1 MGSLILYQ
9 QHYYECLGT
18 SAMSNANASPNTQP
32 TTGKI
37 SRGTLSNTSV
47 PEDPK
52 VSYQAYEGA
61 CLVYEYDA

>member
-1 MGSLILYQ
+1 
-9 QHYYECLGT
+9 
-18 SAMSNANASPNTQP
+18 MSNANASPNTKP

-47 PEDPK
+47 PEDPT
-52 VSYQAYEGA
+52 VLYQAYEGA